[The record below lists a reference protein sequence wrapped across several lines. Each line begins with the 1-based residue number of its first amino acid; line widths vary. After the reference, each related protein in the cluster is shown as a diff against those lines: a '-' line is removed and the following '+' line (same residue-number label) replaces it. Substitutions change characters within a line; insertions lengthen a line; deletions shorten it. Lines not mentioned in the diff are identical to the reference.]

1 MPHPCRRAVALL
13 SFLALCLAFSL
24 DGRADGQQ
32 PRKGKPRFT
41 NRLAKETS
49 PYLLMHAH
57 NPVDWYPRGEEA
69 FAKAKKENK
78 LIFLSIGYSSCY
90 WCHVMERESF
100 QNEEVA
106 KLLNDNFVSIK
117 VDREERP
124 DVDHVYLTA
133 VTIIQRGGG
142 GWPLSVFLAPDGK
155 PVFGGTYWPREDKV
169 IDGEKYSGFK
179 TVLKTAQEIWKKDPK
194 GILKQADALAAATKR
209 SLESEVPGIALVKLD
224 RELTEGAV
232 ETLEERFDPLHGG
245 FGVGPKFRGPK
256 FPTPTNLLYLLRVG
270 ERTKNDKLIKMVTLT
285 LDKMA
290 LGGIYD
296 HLGGGFHRY
305 STERTWTV
313 PHFEKMLYDNAQ
325 LAETYAHAYR
335 LTRKPLY
342 RRILHETLG
351 YVLREMTSPEGGFYS
366 SQDAE
371 TDHEEGRFYVWT
383 EKELQEALPDKG
395 DARLFRR
402 VYGIDDKP
410 NFEGKYFI
418 LTLPKP
424 LPEVAKEMKLTEA
437 QLEERLAPLRQKML
451 GIRGKRER
459 PFRNEVM
466 LTGWSGQ
473 MIAGFAEAGR
483 VLKEKK
489 YLDAA
494 TRGAEF
500 VLKHQKTKDGRLLRT
515 YGAQPGKAAKAQGNG
530 YLEDYAFLVHGLLNL
545 HEATGDKR
553 WLKEAA
559 ALTNA
564 MVKHHGE
571 EKKGGYYFTAHD
583 HEKLFAR
590 HKDQYDGAQPAGNS
604 LALSNLAR
612 LWGASGEKRYQQ
624 EAEKGFRAFAGT
636 LRSNPASLT
645 TMLLGLDIYLD
656 VKDTHKSK

>member
-1 MPHPCRRAVALL
+1 M
-13 SFLALCLAFSL
+13 
-24 DGRADGQQ
+24 
-32 PRKGKPRFT
+32 
-41 NRLAKETS
+41 
-49 PYLLMHAH
+49 
-57 NPVDWYPRGEEA
+57 
-69 FAKAKKENK
+69 
-78 LIFLSIGYSSCY
+78 SCY
-90 WCHVMERESF
+90 WCNVMERESF

-106 KLLNDNFVSIK
+106 KLLNANFVSIK

-124 DVDHVYLTA
+124 DVDQIYLTA
-133 VTIIQRGGG
+133 VTIIQQGGG

-155 PVFGGTYWPREDKV
+155 PVFGGTYWPREDRV
-169 IDGEKYSGFK
+169 IKGEKYSGFL
-179 TVLKTAQEIWKKDPK
+179 TILKTAQDIWKKDPK
-194 GILKQADALAAATKR
+194 GILKQSESLAASTKR
-209 SLESEVPGIALVKLD
+209 SLEMNVPGVALVDLD
-224 RELTEGAV
+224 RELAESAV

-245 FGVGPKFRGPK
+245 FGNGPKFRGPK

-270 ERTKNDKLIKMVTLT
+270 ERTKKDQLIKMVTLT

-290 LGGIYD
+290 QGGIYD
-296 HLGGGFHRY
+296 QLGGGFHRY

-325 LAETYAHAYR
+325 LAEVYAHAYR
-335 LTRKPLY
+335 LTKKPLY

-371 TDHEEGRFYVWT
+371 THHEEGRFFVWT

-395 DARLFRR
+395 DSRLFRK
-402 VYGIDDKP
+402 VYAIDDKP

-418 LTLPKP
+418 LTLPKL
-424 LPEVAKEMKLTEA
+424 LPEVAKGMKLTEA
-437 QLEERLAPLRQKML
+437 QLEARLAPLRQKML
-451 GIRGKRER
+451 EIRGKRER
-459 PFRNEVM
+459 PLRNEVM

-494 TRGAEF
+494 ARGAEF

-545 HEATGDKR
+545 HEATGEKK

-559 ALTNA
+559 ALTDS

-612 LWGASGEKRYQQ
+612 LSSATGEKRYQT
-624 EAEKGFRAFAGT
+624 EAEKTFKSFAAIM
-636 LRSNPASLT
+636 RSNPASVT
-645 TMLLGLDIYLD
+645 TMLHGLDIYLD
-656 VKDTHKSK
+656 AKEARDKKGAPKDPERK